1 MGYSNYKK
9 IRTVVKKFKLDVS
22 VINLFPEVQTVEPSS
37 WLIET
42 LKRSNVMVLTNEKTK
57 SERVISPIL
66 VEIAQSYTEHI
77 SFFSGEPLNVKPED
91 DLSGECDFFFA
102 LHPPKP
108 YIDAPI
114 ISLAESK
121 DEDMEWGVAQC
132 AAQMYGAKLYNEME
146 GKIIPI
152 IFGCAT
158 DGIEWQFMK
167 LENNVYYLDNRVFT
181 ELPSIL
187 GVWHQILKS
196 FLAKPTI

>member
-9 IRTVVKKFKLDVS
+9 IKTVVKKFHLDVRVVS
-22 VINLFPEVQTVEPSS
+22 LFPEITKVEPSD
-37 WLIET
+37 WLKET

-66 VEIAQSYTEHI
+66 VEIAQSYTEYI
-77 SFFSGEPLNVKPED
+77 SFFSGESLNVKPED

-146 GKIIPI
+146 GKDIPI

-167 LENNVYYLDNRVFT
+167 LEDNVYHLDNRVFT
-181 ELPSIL
+181 ELTSIL
-187 GVWHQILKS
+187 GIWHQILKS
-196 FLAKPTI
+196 YLV

>member
-1 MGYSNYKK
+1 MGYSNFKK
-9 IRTVVKKFKLDVS
+9 IKTVVKKFNLDVQI
-22 VINLFPEVQTVEPSS
+22 VNLFPEVEKVEPSA
-37 WLIET
+37 WLVET
-42 LKRSNVMVLTNEKTK
+42 LRRSNVMVLTNEKTK

-66 VEIAQSYTEHI
+66 VEIAQSYTAHI
-77 SFFSGEPLNVKPED
+77 SFFLGEPLNVRPED

-114 ISLAESK
+114 VSLAESK

-132 AAQMYGAKLYNEME
+132 AAQMYGARLYNEME
-146 GKIIPI
+146 GKPIPV

-167 LENNVYYLDNRVFT
+167 LENNVYYLDNHVFT
-181 ELPSIL
+181 ELTSIL
-187 GVWHQILKS
+187 GVWHQILQS
-196 FLAKPTI
+196 FLTV

>member
-1 MGYSNYKK
+1 MGYSNFKK
-9 IRTVVKKFKLDVS
+9 IRTVVKKFNLDVQ
-22 VINLFPEVQTVEPSS
+22 VVNLFPKVDKVEPSA

-42 LKRSNVMVLTNEKTK
+42 LRRSNVMVLTNEKTK

-66 VEIAQSYTEHI
+66 VEIAQSYTTHI
-77 SFFSGEPLNVKPED
+77 SFFSGEPLNVRPEE
-91 DLSGECDFFFA
+91 DLSGECDFLFS

-114 ISLAESK
+114 VSLAESK

-146 GKIIPI
+146 GKPIPV

-167 LENNVYYLDNRVFT
+167 LENNIYYLDNHVFT
-181 ELPSIL
+181 ELTSIL
-187 GVWHQILKS
+187 GVWHQILQS
-196 FLAKPTI
+196 FLTV